1 MPEPAFTLPGIR
13 VHLPRNR
20 CSRSPES
27 VFTMLWNGCS
37 PSAGICVHDA
47 PEYAIAYLR
56 KVKEADFFIW
66 LIGRNTTQ
74 PVVDEVN
81 ACIAA
86 GRRLLAFKFPAAHRD
101 ERTRALVDDVATYVK
116 WQNVQDIDDF
126 ASHLKIAVSDEF
138 IRALRDPDPPA
149 RKHRLEELMRL
160 SLATCKL
167 SWTTLGVSDDIAA
180 ALARDQS
187 LGKVLPL
194 PDSGVTLIVG
204 DVGTGKTLAVSRLF
218 QHAVARALDDSSQPF
233 PLFVNARALQ
243 EPVNDYIHRMG
254 QGFCRPSV
262 QPILI
267 VIDGLDEI
275 GVTRANDLLTQIQA
289 SADANVKLTAVVT
302 SRQLPGLKDV
312 RPRLE
317 MPVLDDDAIIHLI
330 SRIASRQVGLSETHT
345 WSDSTRDAARHPLFA
360 VMIGSELF
368 RRSDFHFSRKSQLVN
383 SLAEAALPASRDD
396 AATVDRL
403 LQLLAVKTIDAGRR
417 VSKSTISLRRSDQS
431 FVTNSRLVNEHDGAV
446 DFTLSIFREWYA
458 ARAVIEQTVSL
469 DDIQSL
475 SDRWIIP
482 FAIAIS
488 SENHDVQHTLMR
500 KLASSD
506 PGLASLVMVDT
517 DDEWQHGDDAR
528 VFENSAT
535 AMGWLLRNAMND
547 WSDGLGELFRAIGPV
562 RADGRVT
569 TIGIRIDL
577 GVVTTSWYDG
587 PDELPPVVE
596 LPERACMNYE
606 SGWNVLVSETIS
618 CTTRWPWSTTKGY
631 LADSLSEFLKSKWF
645 ALESNDAVRELAWV
659 LALAVKRSG
668 SLDPTP
674 INLREVL
681 SVVNAINRAVDDPMG
696 RRMSVS
702 VGTAKFSNYEV
713 TLVKRHLSTLV
724 DRGDRLIADPWP
736 SADLLTDSGRW
747 VWDLYSDER
756 LLERTIAVYSA
767 ALRIYKTMVDKWFGA
782 FRNRLQLNQLLP
794 VRLEGRLTP
803 SREPDATNCGPG
815 LNLRTKSLPVGEQ
828 SSVAFDLGPE
838 DEFDVW
844 SYWRDE
850 QRNLSHIRPESGTT
864 LAPIVSMSGLH
875 IFNGRPAAELAHQWL
890 INELHQVG
898 WSKQSYAAP

>member
-1 MPEPAFTLPGIR
+1 M
-13 VHLPRNR
+13 
-20 CSRSPES
+20 
-27 VFTMLWNGCS
+27 
-37 PSAGICVHDA
+37 
-47 PEYAIAYLR
+47 
-56 KVKEADFFIW
+56 
-66 LIGRNTTQ
+66 
-74 PVVDEVN
+74 
-81 ACIAA
+81 AA
-86 GRRLLAFKFPAAHRD
+86 GGRLLAFKLPATHRD
-101 ERTRALVDDVATYVK
+101 ETTRVLIDDAEKYSK
-116 WQNVQDIDDF
+116 WQCVRDIDDF
-126 ASHLKIAVSDEF
+126 PSYLKAAICDEF
-138 IRALRDPDPPA
+138 VRAIRDPTPPTRNRWLA
-149 RKHRLEELMRL
+149 ESRGL
-160 SLATCKL
+160 SIATCKQM
-167 SWTTLGVSDDIAA
+167 WITLDVPDDIAA
-180 ALARDQS
+180 WLAQDQS
-187 LGKVLPL
+187 LGHVLPS

-218 QHAVARALDDSSQPF
+218 QHAVDRMLDDSSQPF
-233 PLFVNARALQ
+233 PLFVNARDLQ
-243 EPVNDYIHRMG
+243 EPVRDYIHRET
-254 QGFCRPSV
+254 QGFC
-262 QPILI
+262 QPLLQRTFV

-275 GVTRANDLLTQIQA
+275 GVTRANNLLTQVQA
-289 SADANVKLTAVVT
+289 YADANPKLTAVVT
-302 SRQLPGLKDV
+302 SRRLPGLRSDV
-312 RPRLE
+312 GTPLE
-317 MPVLDDDAIIHLI
+317 MPVLDEDAAIHLM
-330 SRIASRQVGLSETHT
+330 SRIAGRQVMLSETHA
-345 WSDSTRDAARHPLFA
+345 WSDSIRDATRHPLFA
-360 VMIGSELF
+360 VIIGTELR
-368 RRSDFHFSRKSQLVN
+368 RRSEFHFSRKSQLVSN
-383 SLAEAALPASRDD
+383 LAEAALPDYPD
-396 AATVDRL
+396 EAATIDRL
-403 LQLLAVKTIDAGRR
+403 LQLLAVKTTDAGQR
-417 VSKSTISLRRSDQS
+417 VSKSAVSPRRADQILL
-431 FVTNSRLVNEHDGAV
+431 VDSRLVDEHAGAV
-446 DFTLSIFREWYA
+446 DFTLAIFREWYA
-458 ARAVIEQTVSL
+458 ARAIVEQTVSL
-469 DDIQSL
+469 DGIQSF

-488 SENHDVQHTLMR
+488 SENHEVQHRLMCR
-500 KLASSD
+500 LASSD
-506 PGLASLVMVDT
+506 PGLASLVMEDT
-517 DDEWQHGDDAR
+517 EDDWQHGDDTR
-528 VFENSAT
+528 VSPKSET
-535 AMGWLLRNAMND
+535 ETGRLLRNAMD
-547 WSDGLGELFRAIGPV
+547 AWSKGLGKLFRAIGPV
-562 RADGRVT
+562 RTDGRVT

-631 LADSLSEFLKSKWF
+631 LADSLSESLKSKWF

-782 FRNRLQLNQLLP
+782 FRNRLRLNQLLP

-844 SYWRDE
+844 SYWKDE

-890 INELHQVG
+890 INELHQLG
-898 WSKQSYAAP
+898 WSKQSYAPP